1 MRKRIIAPTQ
11 QNAAPLD
18 EHWLNLEALAEVEI
32 TSEDSAHPVEF
43 ALLPGHAAGWRA
55 AGVGTQTMRLLFAQP
70 QALRRVWLHF
80 AEHQLARTQEYVLR
94 WSPDGGATFRDMVRQ
109 QWNFSPDGASSEIED
124 HRCELPAVTQLEL
137 IINPDIS
144 GNDAIAS
151 LEALRLA

>member
-1 MRKRIIAPTQ
+1 
-11 QNAAPLD
+11 
-18 EHWLNLEALAEVEI
+18 
-32 TSEDSAHPVEF
+32 
-43 ALLPGHAAGWRA
+43 
-55 AGVGTQTMRLLFAQP
+55 
-70 QALRRVWLHF
+70 
-80 AEHQLARTQEYVLR
+80 
-94 WSPDGGATFRDMVRQ
+94 VRQ

>member
-1 MRKRIIAPTQ
+1 GGTTYR
-11 QNAAPLD
+11 
-18 EHWLNLEALAEVEI
+18 EI
-32 TSEDSAHPVEF
+32 
-43 ALLPGHAAGWRA
+43 
-55 AGVGTQTMRLLFAQP
+55 
-70 QALRRVWLHF
+70 
-80 AEHQLARTQEYVLR
+80 
-94 WSPDGGATFRDMVRQ
+94 VRQ